1 MHIGNLESD
10 VLVSTRENVPQA
22 SSDSLR
28 VPPNL
33 AKILQ
38 NDAMLPPK
46 KSKKTINQNG
56 LKTDSK
62 ISLPIKEKEDEH

>member
-38 NDAMLPPK
+38 NDAMLLPK